1 MSYKIIE
8 KNHLDVTRIIRMQ
21 QTWNDEA
28 EGKGQDVVRIQKMRN
43 NDAMLETKVHLGF
56 EYTMSIFK
64 EVGEDLQNC

>member
-28 EGKGQDVVRIQKMRN
+28 EGKG
-43 NDAMLETKVHLGF
+43 
-56 EYTMSIFK
+56 
-64 EVGEDLQNC
+64 